1 MCVVIK
7 KRTFPVLDN
16 LAKLADLL
24 IQLKDNEDQANIE
37 LFDEILS
44 TTSRLES
51 ESQKT
56 ELAKFYN
63 QTSRLISNVRSL
75 HQISFSQT
83 SATTQVLKSAT
94 NLFRIVNESGTRPR
108 RVDVSSLKYHLQ
120 EQLCFYW
127 RWVHEEPLKLDFRS
141 RTNLDLDGQLVFWI
155 YLNVTSQDQPVLVA
169 KQSCQS
175 VDNLSL
181 AKIFGAIIQRA
192 DKNWTEIQIGRFLLR
207 QNVWSEVRE
216 EKFKLF
222 RRVKNSVKTK
232 TDFKLYTVY
241 LKQ

>member
-1 MCVVIK
+1 M
-7 KRTFPVLDN
+7 
-16 LAKLADLL
+16 
-24 IQLKDNEDQANIE
+24 
-37 LFDEILS
+37 
-44 TTSRLES
+44 
-51 ESQKT
+51 
-56 ELAKFYN
+56 
-63 QTSRLISNVRSL
+63 
-75 HQISFSQT
+75 
-83 SATTQVLKSAT
+83 
-94 NLFRIVNESGTRPR
+94 
-108 RVDVSSLKYHLQ
+108 
-120 EQLCFYW
+120 
-127 RWVHEEPLKLDFRS
+127 HEEPLKLDFRS

-181 AKIFGAIIQRA
+181 AKLFGTIIQRA
-192 DKNWTEIQIGRFLLR
+192 DKKWTEIQIGRFLLR

-232 TDFKLYTVY
+232 IDFKLYTVY